1 MKKLFNCFCLM
12 VCLTLVFVLFTS
24 CYKNPITTR
33 YFPTEQAGT
42 EWATRDDTIHFYID
56 KANTGPFYGYLKTET
71 GKIDVRIDM
80 GSVTSLIFVYS
91 RDDEQR
97 TNLLEFWNFE
107 KINKKSV
114 TISVEQST
122 YFNVGDTF
130 VIYRK

>member
-1 MKKLFNCFCLM
+1 MGNEGRL
-12 VCLTLVFVLFTS
+12 
-24 CYKNPITTR
+24 
-33 YFPTEQAGT
+33 
-42 EWATRDDTIHFYID
+42 HFYID
-56 KANTGPFYGYLKTET
+56 NANTTPFYGYLKTET
-71 GKIDVRIDM
+71 GKIDVQIDM
-80 GSVTSLIFVYS
+80 GPVTSIIFVYS

-107 KINKKSV
+107 KINKNSV